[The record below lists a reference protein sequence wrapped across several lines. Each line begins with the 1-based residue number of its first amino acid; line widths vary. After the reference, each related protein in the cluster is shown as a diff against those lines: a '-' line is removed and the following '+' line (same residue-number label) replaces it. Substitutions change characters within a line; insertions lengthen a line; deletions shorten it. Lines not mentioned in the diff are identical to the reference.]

1 MVRPQST
8 RKSNKD
14 YCRKYREKNKEAFK
28 EAEKQRKKFARDYE
42 KHVDKEKY
50 EARLKKDRL
59 RSREYRKRK
68 REESVQHNLLAP
80 VSSSSSSSQQSTSSP
95 KPTSAFSCKQAL
107 LFQPSDSILS
117 EPSDIESAPV
127 IPSTSTL
134 KIHKLV
140 RETNS
145 KNGGSKINFF
155 FLSNDDEPCH
165 SKTYSKKIGC
175 GHIDRDFDSL
185 AEFRSTCAYCLE
197 RHMEDDETE
206 DWLRCPMCMQWFH
219 EGCFEQ

>member
-1 MVRPQST
+1 MDGIGGTVKNVVFRHVKSGQVIINSAEDFCHAANQSCPSIT
-8 RKSNKD
+8 
-14 YCRKYREKNKEAFK
+14 
-28 EAEKQRKKFARDYE
+28 
-42 KHVDKEKY
+42 
-50 EARLKKDRL
+50 
-59 RSREYRKRK
+59 
-68 REESVQHNLLAP
+68 
-80 VSSSSSSSQQSTSSP
+80 T
-95 KPTSAFSCKQAL
+95 

-127 IPSTSTL
+127 IPSTL